1 MKGSDVSTYFS
12 TFIEFK
18 LSQTAMTAMTGKV
31 NKLITALLL

>member
-1 MKGSDVSTYFS
+1 MKGSDVPTYFS

-18 LSQTAMTAMTGKV
+18 LSQTARTGNV

>member
-1 MKGSDVSTYFS
+1 MYGLDVSTYFS

-18 LSQTAMTAMTGKV
+18 LSQTAMTGNV

>member
-18 LSQTAMTAMTGKV
+18 LSQTAMAGNV

>member
-18 LSQTAMTAMTGKV
+18 LSLTAMTG
-31 NKLITALLL
+31 NINILISALLL

>member
-18 LSQTAMTAMTGKV
+18 LSQTAMPGNVISVTVTSP
-31 NKLITALLL
+31 KLR